1 MLAFNSTIRLSS
13 GIEMPRL
20 GLGTY
25 RLGSGGNIRQVID
38 WALEIGYRHFDTA
51 AAYGNEE
58 EIGRALASSG
68 IAREKLFIVTKVAN
82 DSQGYE
88 QAAAAC
94 EASLKRLGLE
104 YIDLYLVHWPVRQL
118 RGETWQALIRLYEQ
132 GKCRAIG
139 VSNYTVRHL
148 QELLPATPVHPAV
161 NQVEISP
168 FWYRKAL
175 LEYCQAQNI
184 PVIAYGPLARARK
197 LENPRLAAIAAAYQ
211 KTAAQVAIRWSLQH
225 GMAVIPKT
233 SQLERLRENANVFDF
248 EIQPADM
255 ASLDQLNEDYSIIP
269 PALNPETSPE
279 WL

>member
-1 MLAFNSTIRLSS
+1 MLAIESTIRLRN
-13 GIEMPRL
+13 GVEMPRL

-25 RLGSGGNIRQVID
+25 RLGTAGNLRQVID

-58 EIGRALASSG
+58 EIGQAIASSG
-68 IAREKLFIVTKVAN
+68 LAREKVFIVTKVAN
-82 DSQGYE
+82 DSQGFAP
-88 QAAAAC
+88 AAAAC

-139 VSNYTVRHL
+139 VSNYTIRHL
-148 QELLPATPVHPAV
+148 QELLPATAVLPAA

-175 LEYCQAQNI
+175 LEFCQDQEI
-184 PVIAYGPLARARK
+184 PIIAYGPLARARK
-197 LENPRLAAIAAAYQ
+197 LEDPRLVAIAARYQ

-255 ASLDQLNEDYSIIP
+255 ACLDQLNEDFSIIP
-269 PALNPETSPE
+269 PGLNPETSVE